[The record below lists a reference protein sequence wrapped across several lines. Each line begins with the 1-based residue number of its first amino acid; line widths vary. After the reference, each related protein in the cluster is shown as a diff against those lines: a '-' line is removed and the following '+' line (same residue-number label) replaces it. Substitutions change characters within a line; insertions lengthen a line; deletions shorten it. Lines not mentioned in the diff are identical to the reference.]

1 MKWRHHRILS
11 TDFENK
17 VAWKTDAFFT
27 LLSTNGRG
35 ARDMPTRDGGKHDK
49 IGAEKLRLFRA
60 SLPSHVSR
68 SLRPLHT
75 YLRSPKKREK
85 IALFLQAK

>member
-35 ARDMPTRDGGKHDK
+35 ARDTRDGAKHDK
-49 IGAEKLRLFRA
+49 IGEEKLRLFRA

-68 SLRPLHT
+68 SLRPLRA

>member
-35 ARDMPTRDGGKHDK
+35 ERDTRDGGKHDK
-49 IGAEKLRLFRA
+49 IGEEKLRLFRA